1 MSCLIKYYLVREAM
15 IKTVIG
21 IILLGFLALPISA
34 QNFPS
39 QPDPPRLVFDATL
52 TLAQYELDQLESKL
66 VAYNDSTSTQIAIV
80 IIRSTD
86 GYPIDEYSFEL
97 AEKWGIG
104 QSNRNNGILILIAK
118 EDRKIWIA
126 TGYGVEG
133 AVPDALAK
141 RIVNQVI
148 RPNFRADKYYE
159 GLNEATDILIAL
171 LQGEYTADD
180 LPKEKSGKSSWF
192 PLLMILLF
200 LFLIAFLKYRQV
212 NRYSIINDVPFWT
225 AWHILNA
232 ANAQQ
237 RGKWDDFR
245 GGRGPFGGGGS
256 SGGGGFGG
264 FGGGSFGGGG
274 AGGSW

>member
-1 MSCLIKYYLVREAM
+1 M
-15 IKTVIG
+15 IKSVISLVL
-21 IILLGFLALPISA
+21 ISFLTLTSSA
-34 QNFPS
+34 QNFPA
-39 QPDPPRLVFDATL
+39 QPNPPRLVYDATL
-52 TLAQYELDQLESKL
+52 TLAQHEVEQLESKL

-86 GYPIDEYSFEL
+86 EYPIDEYSFEL

-104 QSNRNNGILILIAK
+104 QKNRNNGILILVAK
-118 EDRKIWIA
+118 DDRKIAIA

-141 RIVNQVI
+141 RIINQII
-148 RPNFRADKYYE
+148 RPNFRTDKYYQ
-159 GLNEATDILIAL
+159 GLDEASNILIGL

-180 LPKEKSGKSSWF
+180 LPEDASKEITWL
-192 PLLMILLF
+192 PIIMILLF
-200 LFLIAFLKYRQV
+200 LMLIVFTKYRQV
-212 NRYSIINDVPFWT
+212 KRYSITNDVSFWT

-237 RGKWDDFR
+237 RGRWDDFR
-245 GGRGPFGGGGS
+245 GGRGPFGGRS

-274 AGGSW
+274 ASGSW

>member
-1 MSCLIKYYLVREAM
+1 M
-15 IKTVIG
+15 IKSAVG
-21 IILLGFLALPISA
+21 IFMLGFLALSISA
-34 QNFPS
+34 QNFPA
-39 QPDPPRLVFDATL
+39 QPNPPRLVYDATL
-52 TLAQYELDQLESKL
+52 TLAQYEIEQLESKL
-66 VAYNDSTSTQIAIV
+66 VAYNDSTSTQISIV

-86 GYPIDEYSFEL
+86 EYPIDEYSFEL

-104 QSNRNNGILILIAK
+104 QKDRSNGILILIAK
-118 EDRKIWIA
+118 DDRKIAIA

-141 RIVNQVI
+141 RIINQII
-148 RPNFRADKYYE
+148 RPNFRADKYYK
-159 GLNEATDILIAL
+159 GLDEATNILIGL
-171 LQGEYTADD
+171 LQGEYSADD
-180 LPKEKSGKSSWF
+180 LPKDKKSNSSWF

-200 LFLIAFLKYRQV
+200 LILVAFLKYRQV
-212 NRYSIINDVPFWT
+212 KRYSLINDVSFWT

-237 RGKWDDFR
+237 RGRWDDFR

-256 SGGGGFGG
+256 SGGGFGG

-274 AGGSW
+274 ASGSW